1 MSVLFNPV
9 TAPLIQGALRIQ
21 SRLRNITRRD
31 GASGLGNNALSAR
44 GRSEKAGEV
53 FIVGAGPGDA
63 ELLTVKAYRLLQTA
77 DIVLFDWLVDQS
89 VLDCIPRHIEKVF
102 VGKRCGK
109 HSVPQHEI
117 CQRLVALGQAGKR
130 VVRLKG
136 GDPAVFA
143 RTCEETTALTEA
155 NIPFAIVPGITAA
168 SGASAYTGI
177 PLTDRSVAQ
186 SVRLM
191 TAQFQNPE
199 KEADWASIARS
210 AERETTV
217 IYMGF
222 KRLALLCQRLKENG
236 VDANMPVAVIEN
248 ACCNQQQVIAATI
261 SDIVQHV
268 AQANMTGPAL
278 VVIGH
283 VVNARQPVS
292 LELLN
297 QSYEKLAI

>member
-9 TAPLIQGALRIQ
+9 TAPLIEGALRIQ
-21 SRLRNITRRD
+21 TRLRSFTQRGSLGGLNSGFTASRN
-31 GASGLGNNALSAR
+31 GAA
-44 GRSEKAGEV
+44 KTGEV

-117 CQRLVALGQAGKR
+117 CARMVELGLAGKR

-143 RTCEETTALTEA
+143 RTCEETDALTKA

-199 KEADWASIARS
+199 KEADWASIARN

-222 KRLALLCQRLKENG
+222 SRLALLCQRLQENG

-283 VVNARQPVS
+283 VVNARQSVS